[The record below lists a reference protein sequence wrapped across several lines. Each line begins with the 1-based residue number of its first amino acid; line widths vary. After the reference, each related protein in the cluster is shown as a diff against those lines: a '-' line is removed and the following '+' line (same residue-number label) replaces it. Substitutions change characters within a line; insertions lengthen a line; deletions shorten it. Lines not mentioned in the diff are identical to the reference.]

1 MNHEGKVAVVTGA
14 AQGIGLA
21 CAQRL
26 HAEGAKVILS
36 DVQGEKAMAEAQ
48 ALDAS
53 GKNAIGC
60 RTDVSVQAEMA
71 DLVRMAVETFG
82 SLDIMVN
89 NAGMGI
95 GASVLDISEADFDK
109 VMGINLK
116 GTFFG
121 SQEAAR
127 VMVNQESGGAIVNM
141 SSAQALLAIPE
152 SVPYGISKAGINQLT
167 RIFAIS
173 LASRGVRVNAV
184 GPGTILT
191 ELAKNAVLTS
201 EESYRKILS
210 RTPIGRCGEVEE
222 VASVVS
228 FLASSDASYV
238 TGQVIYPDGGR
249 MPVNYTMPV
258 DHLPPI

>member
-26 HAEGAKVILS
+26 HAEGAKVVLS
-36 DVQGEKAMAEAQ
+36 DVQGEKAIAEAKV
-48 ALDAS
+48 LDAS
-53 GKNAIGC
+53 GKSAIGVM
-60 RTDVSVQAEMA
+60 TDVSVQAEMVG
-71 DLVRMAVETFG
+71 LVRLAVETFG

-173 LASRGVRVNAV
+173 LAKRGVRVNAV

-191 ELAKNAVLTS
+191 DLAKKAVLTS
-201 EESYRKILS
+201 EESYRTILS
-210 RTPIGRCGEVEE
+210 RTPLGRCGEVEE